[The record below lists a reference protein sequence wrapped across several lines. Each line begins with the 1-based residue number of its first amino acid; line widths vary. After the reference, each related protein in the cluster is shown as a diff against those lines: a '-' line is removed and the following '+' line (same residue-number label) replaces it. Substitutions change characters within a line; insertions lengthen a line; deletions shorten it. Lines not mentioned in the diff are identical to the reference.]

1 MIRIKITAFLAACAI
16 ATISSSAF
24 AEFPDKPVKLIVGY
38 SPGGGTDTY
47 ARALASV
54 APEYLNEQPLIIIN
68 KPGGAGLPA
77 AKLVADSKADGYTLY
92 LASGGSFYFSTQF
105 RDAPEDPFK
114 DFKMVCMV
122 GLHFPA
128 IYVHRDSKYKTL
140 QDLAAD
146 MKAKPGELRYSTT
159 GRTSVWG
166 IAALAFM
173 QRNGISAVGV
183 PATGGGPA
191 RALLIGKQ
199 VDFGIIG
206 VNLIKGFEDH
216 LRMLS
221 VMYPE
226 RDSGNK
232 DVPTV
237 EEQGLNSLE
246 VSTPTILMAP
256 KGVPDSEIATLDAAC
271 KQMAEHKAFEGLLR
285 KSGLSPK
292 YRSATDTV
300 SYLKTLTDSWK
311 PLVEEVKQS
320 TAAKKAN

>member
-1 MIRIKITAFLAACAI
+1 MNTKFLFAACAI
-16 ATISSSAF
+16 AVMSSSAF

-68 KPGGAGLPA
+68 KPGGSGIPA

-92 LASGGSFYFSTQF
+92 LASGGSFFFSTQF
-105 RDAPEDPFK
+105 RKAPVDPFK

-128 IYVHRDSKYKTL
+128 IYVHRDSKYQNLK
-140 QDLAAD
+140 DLAAE
-146 MKAKPGELRYSTT
+146 MKANPEKLRYSTT

-199 VDFGIIG
+199 VDFGVIG

-221 VMYPE
+221 VMYPQ
-226 RDSGNK
+226 RDPSNK

-237 EEQGLNSLE
+237 EEMGLDSLE
-246 VSTPTILMAP
+246 VVTPTILMAP
-256 KGVPDSEIATLDAAC
+256 KSVPDAQIAALDASC
-271 KQMAEHKAFEGLLR
+271 KKMVEHKAFPALLK

-292 YRSATDTV
+292 YRSSAETV
-300 SYLKTLTDSWK
+300 AYFKNLTESWK
-311 PLVEEVKQS
+311 PIVEDVKKS
-320 TAAKKAN
+320 MAAEKSK